1 MFISEFDRNP
11 IARGVKYSDRLSP
24 RVWRNSE
31 LNPKVR
37 ERLLKITNYFIDN
50 LKIPNFRVQD
60 IVITGSMANYNY
72 TEFSDFDLHV
82 ITDYKDLQ
90 CDDVAEELY
99 KAKKTIWNNKHNI
112 KIFGHDVELYIE
124 DVANPPISGAVFSIL
139 NNQWIRKPDPKK
151 QEWDREAVKLKV
163 LDLIKRID
171 KVIDPNEDS
180 ESIHKVI
187 EKISKMRRSGL
198 AQNGEFGAENL
209 AFKILRN
216 QGVLNN
222 LHQEYLRRFD
232 KEASMNEG
240 LRDTLGGL
248 ALGASVALGGG
259 VQANVEKIQVTP
271 GQTLYG
277 IAQQMDT
284 SVDAIKKANKLTSN
298 NINVGQTL
306 IIPNQE
312 TVGKENFGALN
323 LNVAPVTG
331 TPLEKFIMKKAKS
344 AGIRGVQLAA
354 FLSQMSH
361 ETGGFKSF
369 TEYGGKSYFNR
380 YDIRYDREK
389 ALELGNT
396 KPGDGYKYRGRGYVH
411 LTGKYNYRDA
421 TKFLNKNGMPTV
433 NLVKNPDLAANPEI
447 AAIIAVWW
455 WETRTQRK
463 VDNWADVKKVTSTI
477 NPSLNGLED
486 RQNKFKQYL
495 VAMK

>member
-1 MFISEFDRNP
+1 MNSTEFTSDP
-11 IARGVKYSDRLSP
+11 IGRGVKYSDTLHP
-24 RVWRNSE
+24 RVWKDGKINS
-31 LNPKVR
+31 KVR
-37 ERLLKITNYFIDN
+37 ERLLKIANYFIDN
-50 LKIPNFRVQD
+50 LDIPNFRVQD
-60 IVITGSMANYNY
+60 IVLTGSMANYNY

-82 ITDYKDLQ
+82 ITDYKNLQ

-99 KAKKTIWNNKHNI
+99 KAKKTVWNNKHNI
-112 KIFGHDVELYIE
+112 KIFGHEVELYIE
-124 DVANPPISGAVFSIL
+124 DVANPPISGAVYSIL
-139 NNQWIRKPDPKK
+139 NDQWVRQPSYDKP
-151 QEWDREAVKLKV
+151 EFDRNAVKSKV
-163 LDLIKRID
+163 LDLIKRIE

-180 ESIHKVI
+180 ESIN
-187 EKISKMRRSGL
+187 KIIQKIGKMRKAGL
-198 AQNGEFGAENL
+198 QKNGEFGAENL

-216 QGVLNN
+216 QGVLDS
-222 LHQEYLRRFD
+222 LHKEYLRRFD

-240 LRDTLGGL
+240 IRSKLAGL
-248 ALGASVALGGG
+248 ALGAGVALGGG
-259 VQANVEKIQVTP
+259 AQANVEKIQVTP

-284 SVDAIKKANKLTSN
+284 SVDAIKKANNLKGN

-306 IIPNQE
+306 VIPSQE
-312 TVGKENFGALN
+312 MVGKEKFGALD
-323 LNVAPVTG
+323 LKVAPVTG
-331 TPLEKFIMKKAKS
+331 KPLEKFIMKKAKT

-361 ETGGFKSF
+361 ETGGFKRF
-369 TEYGGKSYFNR
+369 TEYGGKSYFNQ

-421 TKFLNKNGMPTV
+421 TKFLNRNGMPTV
-433 NLVKNPDLAANPEI
+433 NLVKNPELAANPEI
-447 AAIIAVWW
+447 AAVIAVWW

-463 VDNWADVKKVTSTI
+463 VNNWADVKQVTKTI

-495 VAMK
+495 IAMK

>member
-1 MFISEFDRNP
+1 
-11 IARGVKYSDRLSP
+11 
-24 RVWRNSE
+24 
-31 LNPKVR
+31 
-37 ERLLKITNYFIDN
+37 
-50 LKIPNFRVQD
+50 
-60 IVITGSMANYNY
+60 
-72 TEFSDFDLHV
+72 
-82 ITDYKDLQ
+82 
-90 CDDVAEELY
+90 
-99 KAKKTIWNNKHNI
+99 
-112 KIFGHDVELYIE
+112 
-124 DVANPPISGAVFSIL
+124 
-139 NNQWIRKPDPKK
+139 
-151 QEWDREAVKLKV
+151 
-163 LDLIKRID
+163 
-171 KVIDPNEDS
+171 
-180 ESIHKVI
+180 
-187 EKISKMRRSGL
+187 
-198 AQNGEFGAENL
+198 
-209 AFKILRN
+209 
-216 QGVLNN
+216 
-222 LHQEYLRRFD
+222 
-232 KEASMNEG
+232 MNEG

-259 VQANVEKIQVTP
+259 AQANVEKIQVTP

-284 SVDAIKKANKLTSN
+284 SVEAIKKANKLTSN

-312 TVGKENFGALN
+312 TVSKEKFGALN

-369 TEYGGKSYFNR
+369 TEYGNKSYFNR

-396 KPGDGYKYRGRGYVH
+396 RPGDGYKYRGRGYVH

-421 TKFLNKNGMPTV
+421 TKFLNKNGMPSV